1 MEGIKFLGSYGGK
14 TKDNFTTCIQVAPD
28 ILIDA
33 GNIMKGYRG
42 NFTEINHLFLTH
54 SHLDHINDIPYL
66 IDSTFNERDG
76 TFYIYGIKKT
86 LLNLKKYI
94 FCNEIWTDYTKI
106 AINENR
112 DPAVTLVPLSYGT
125 TFKIRDIS
133 FIPIKNYHMEG
144 SCGYIIEY
152 KGNSILFSSDT
163 YFYPSLTEEI
173 NRNSNITAAIFE
185 VSFPNGYE
193 SLAKKSCHLTPSLLE
208 KQLSL
213 LKRNDVKIYINHLKP
228 SHKKNILQNIKKSEK
243 LLKIGVKVVDDGD
256 FINYKNGHIKKVD
269 RYEDP
274 HESFSHLMHIGTMLT
289 AQTDKNRLF
298 NMIVYA
304 AREFTNADGGTLY
317 MMDKEHKNL
326 EFQIVQNETLQINK
340 GVSSEDKLDW
350 PLVPLYHE
358 DGEKNWEMVAAA
370 SALSGKVINIA
381 DVYNDNHYNFSG
393 TKKFDQMTGYRSKS
407 MLVIPMKN
415 HEGEVIGVLQLI
427 NRQNYDGDIVAFSKE
442 DEKITKSLASQA
454 ALLMRN
460 QLLIYDL
467 EHLLISFLNSLATTL
482 DEKSPFT
489 GGHIRRMVVITMM
502 LAEAI
507 VADNSGV
514 YKDKYFN
521 DEEMQQIYLSALMHD
536 IGKISTP
543 DFLINKQTKLESIYD
558 RINCIKLKM
567 EILKRDIEETDKK
580 SYINSKYSDQKTLDE
595 IIAFLEESNRGS
607 EFFSDEKL
615 ETLKKIY
622 EEIVVEIDGKLNRL
636 IEDDE
641 YEALS
646 VQRGTLTDLERKKI
660 MDHVVETQKIL
671 KRLTFPKKYSRIPE
685 IAGAHHEKLNGKGY
699 PNGLKGEE
707 IPFEA
712 RILAIADVFEAL
724 TAPDRPYKTPK
735 KLSEAMKIL
744 YFMAKDNE
752 LDYEMV
758 KFFYEKKIYLEYAKK
773 YLKPEQI
780 DEVSLTW

>member
-14 TKDNFTTCIQVAPD
+14 TKECFTTCIQVAQD

-33 GNIMKGYRG
+33 GNIVKGYKYD
-42 NFTEINHLFLTH
+42 FTEINHLFLTH

-66 IDSTFNERDG
+66 IDSIFDKRDK
-76 TFYIYGIKKT
+76 TFYIYGIEKT
-86 LLNLKKYI
+86 LSNIKNHI

-106 AINENR
+106 AINDRGE
-112 DPAVTLVPLSYGT
+112 PVVTLVPLSYGQR
-125 TFKIRDIS
+125 FKIRDLS
-133 FIPIKNYHMEG
+133 LIPIKNHHMEG
-144 SCGYIIEY
+144 SCGYIIDNG
-152 KGNSILFSSDT
+152 KNSILFSSDT
-163 YFYPSLTEEI
+163 YLCPSITEEI

-193 SLAKKSCHLTPSLLE
+193 SLAKVSCHLTPSILE
-208 KQLSL
+208 KQLSN
-213 LKRNDVKIYINHLKP
+213 LKRKDINIYINHIKP
-228 SHKKNILQNIKKSEK
+228 SHKQEILQNIEKSIK
-243 LLKIGVKVVDDGD
+243 LSQIGVTVIDDGD
-256 FINYKNGHIKKVD
+256 FIDYESGLHKNIDKFENSD
-269 RYEDP
+269 ENFAR
-274 HESFSHLMHIGTMLT
+274 LMHIGTMLT

-317 MMDKEHKNL
+317 IMDQEHKNL
-326 EFQIVQNETLQINK
+326 EFQIIQNETLQINK
-340 GVSSEDKLDW
+340 GLNSEDKPDW

-358 DGEKNWEMVAAA
+358 NGDKNWEMVAAA
-370 SALSGKVINIA
+370 SALTGKVINIA
-381 DVYNDNHYNFSG
+381 DVYNDKRYNFSG

-427 NRQNYDGDIVAFSKE
+427 NRQNNLGDIVPFSKD
-442 DEKITKSLASQA
+442 DENITKSLASQA

-467 EHLLISFLNSLATTL
+467 EHMLISFLNSLATTL

-489 GGHIRRMVVITMM
+489 GDHIRRMVEITMM
-502 LAEAI
+502 LAKAI
-507 VADNSGV
+507 VSDNSGI
-514 YKDKYFN
+514 YKDIYFN
-521 DEEMQQIYLSALMHD
+521 DEELQQIYLSALMHD

-558 RINCIKLKM
+558 RINCIKLKI
-567 EILKRDIEETDKK
+567 EILKRDIGKTYKK
-580 SYINSKYSDQKTLDE
+580 EYINSKYSDNKILDE
-595 IIAFLEESNRGS
+595 ITNFLEESNRGS
-607 EFFSDEKL
+607 EFFSDEKV
-615 ETLKKIY
+615 ERLKKIY
-622 EEIVVEIDGKLNRL
+622 DEIFVEIDGKLNKL
-636 IEDDE
+636 IEQDE

-646 VQRGTLTDLERKKI
+646 VRKGTLTDQERKKI
-660 MDHVVETQKIL
+660 MDHVIETQKIL
-671 KRLTFPKKYSRIPE
+671 KRLSFPKKYSRIPE

-699 PNGLKGEE
+699 PNGLKGDE

-712 RILAIADVFEAL
+712 RILAIADIFEAL

-752 LDYEMV
+752 LDYDMV

-773 YLKPEQI
+773 HLHPEQI

>member
-1 MEGIKFLGSYGGK
+1 MEGIKFLGSYGSK
-14 TKDNFTTCIQVAPD
+14 EKDSSTTCIQIAPD

-33 GNIMKGYRG
+33 GNVISGYG
-42 NFTEINHLFLTH
+42 GCFTEIDHIFLTH

-66 IDSTFNERDG
+66 IDSTFDKRDK
-76 TFYIYGIKKT
+76 TFYIYGTEET
-86 LLNLKKYI
+86 LLNIKKHF

-106 AINENR
+106 AINEHG
-112 DPAVTLVPLSYGT
+112 DPAVTLVSLSYGSS
-125 TFKIRDIS
+125 FKIRDIS
-133 FIPIKNYHMEG
+133 FTPIKNHHMKG

-152 KGNSILFSSDT
+152 NGNSILFSSDS
-163 YFYPSLTEEI
+163 YLYLGLTEEI
-173 NRNSNITAAIFE
+173 NRNRDITAAIFE

-193 SLAKKSCHLTPSLLE
+193 SLAKASFHLTPSLLE
-208 KQLSL
+208 EQLSM
-213 LKRNDVKIYINHLKP
+213 LKRKDINIYVNHIKLP
-228 SHKKNILQNIKKSEK
+228 HKQEILQNIKESKK
-243 LLKIGVKVVDDGD
+243 LSQIGVKVIDDGD
-256 FINYKNGHIKKVD
+256 FIDYRSGSLKKADKYK
-269 RYEDP
+269 DP
-274 HESFSHLMHIGTMLT
+274 HKSFTRLMHIGTMLT

-317 MMDKEHKNL
+317 MLDQEHKNL

-340 GVSSEDKLDW
+340 GLNSEDKPDW

-358 DGEKNWEMVAAA
+358 NGEKNWEMVAAA

-381 DVYNDNHYNFSG
+381 DVYNDTHYNFSG

-427 NRQNYDGDIVAFSKE
+427 NRQNYDGDIVSFSE
-442 DEKITKSLASQA
+442 DDENITKSLASQA

-467 EHLLISFLNSLATTL
+467 EHMLISFLNSLATTL

-489 GGHIRRMVVITMM
+489 GDHIRRMVEITMM
-502 LAEAI
+502 LTKAV
-507 VADNSGV
+507 VADSRGI
-514 YKDKYFN
+514 YKDIYFN

-567 EILKRDIEETDKK
+567 EILKRDIEKTEKR
-580 SYINSKYSDQKTLDE
+580 SYIDSKYANQKTLDE
-595 IIAFLEESNRGS
+595 IMTFLEEANRGS
-607 EFFSDEKL
+607 EFFSDEKI

-622 EEIVVEIDGKLNRL
+622 KDINVEINGKLHKL

-641 YEALS
+641 YEALGI
-646 VQRGTLTDLERKKI
+646 QKGTLTELERKKI

-671 KRLTFPKKYSRIPE
+671 KRLTFPKKYRRIPE

-712 RILAIADVFEAL
+712 RILAIADIFEAL

-752 LDYEMV
+752 LDYDLA